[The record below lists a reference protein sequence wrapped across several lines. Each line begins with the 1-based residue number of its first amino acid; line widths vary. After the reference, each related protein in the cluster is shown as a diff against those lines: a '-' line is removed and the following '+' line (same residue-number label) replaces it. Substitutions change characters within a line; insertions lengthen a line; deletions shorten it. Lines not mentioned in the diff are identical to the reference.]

1 MPKINIKICFFAK
14 KFAIIKIKMLT
25 FDTVIAKIFELIFLA
40 ATMKRI
46 LTLSILALLGFSMTM
61 TSCVVSKKK
70 YNTAVANGRRSLD
83 SLNRVFNKTVEGFNQ
98 ATNTL
103 KTNNSS
109 KDITLDSLI
118 RENQK
123 LAGDKATLNQN
134 LINSIN
140 EFNEER
146 NKLARKTRTA
156 DSLMNILAM
165 QSEAQDSIRNL
176 DAGRQHN
183 LETML
188 TTINKALTGIN
199 QSDAKAKIA
208 GPGVIVTISND
219 YLYKTAAGT
228 EISTKGAT
236 LISKLAAVFTLNE
249 NCRINVI
256 AHTDNNGTAKA
267 LLEQSAR
274 KASAVV
280 TAIAESSTLP
290 GTAYTASGRGMYNPE
305 VTNTS
310 DANKKQNRRTEIV
323 IIMK

>member
-1 MPKINIKICFFAK
+1 
-14 KFAIIKIKMLT
+14 
-25 FDTVIAKIFELIFLA
+25 
-40 ATMKRI
+40 MKRV
-46 LTLSILALLGFSMTM
+46 LILATLALFGISTLT
-61 TSCVVSKKK
+61 TSCIVSKKK

-98 ATNTL
+98 ATNSL

-146 NKLARKTRTA
+146 AKLARKTRTA
-156 DSLMNILAM
+156 DSLMNILAL

-176 DAGRQHN
+176 DEGRQQELQN
-183 LETML
+183 ML
-188 TTINKALTGIN
+188 ATINKALTGIN

-236 LISKLAAVFTLNE
+236 LLAKLAAVFTLNE
-249 NCRINVI
+249 NCRINVV

-267 LLEQSAR
+267 LLDQSAR
-274 KASAVV
+274 KAAAVI
-280 TAIAESSTLP
+280 TTIAENSTLP

>member
-1 MPKINIKICFFAK
+1 
-14 KFAIIKIKMLT
+14 
-25 FDTVIAKIFELIFLA
+25 
-40 ATMKRI
+40 MKRV
-46 LTLSILALLGFSMTM
+46 LILATLALFGISTLT
-61 TSCVVSKKK
+61 TSCIVSKKK

-98 ATNTL
+98 ATNSL

-134 LINSIN
+134 LLNSIA
-140 EFNEER
+140 EFNTER
-146 NKLARKTRTA
+146 EKLARKTRTA
-156 DSLMNILAM
+156 DSLMNILAL

-176 DAGRQHN
+176 DAGRQQE

-188 TTINKALTGIN
+188 ATINKALSGIN

-236 LISKLAAVFTLNE
+236 LLAKLAAVFTLNE
-249 NCRINVI
+249 NCRINVV

-267 LLEQSAR
+267 LLDQSAR
-274 KASAVV
+274 KAAAVI
-280 TAIAESSTLP
+280 TTIAENSTLP

>member
-1 MPKINIKICFFAK
+1 
-14 KFAIIKIKMLT
+14 
-25 FDTVIAKIFELIFLA
+25 
-40 ATMKRI
+40 MKRV
-46 LTLSILALLGFSMTM
+46 LILATLALFGISTLT
-61 TSCVVSKKK
+61 TSCIVSKKK

-98 ATNTL
+98 ATNSL

-146 NKLARKTRTA
+146 QKLARKTRTA
-156 DSLMNILAM
+156 DSLMNILAL

-176 DAGRQHN
+176 DEGRQQE
-183 LETML
+183 LQTML
-188 TTINKALTGIN
+188 ATINKALNGIN

-219 YLYKTAAGT
+219 YLYKTVAGT

-236 LISKLAAVFTLNE
+236 LLAKLAAVFTLNE

-267 LLEQSAR
+267 LLDQSAR
-274 KASAVV
+274 KAAAVI
-280 TAIAESSTLP
+280 TTIAENSTLP

>member
-1 MPKINIKICFFAK
+1 
-14 KFAIIKIKMLT
+14 
-25 FDTVIAKIFELIFLA
+25 
-40 ATMKRI
+40 MKRV
-46 LTLSILALLGFSMTM
+46 LILATLALFGISTLT
-61 TSCVVSKKK
+61 TSCIVSKKK

-98 ATNTL
+98 ATNSL

-146 NKLARKTRTA
+146 QKLARKTRTA
-156 DSLMNILAM
+156 DSLMNILAL

-176 DAGRQHN
+176 DEGRQQE
-183 LETML
+183 LQTML
-188 TTINKALTGIN
+188 ATINKALSGIN

-228 EISTKGAT
+228 EISTKGSA
-236 LISKLAAVFTLNE
+236 LLAKLAAVFTLNE
-249 NCRINVI
+249 GIRINVI
-256 AHTDNNGTAKA
+256 ANTDNNGTAKA
-267 LLEQSAR
+267 LLDQSAR
-274 KASAVV
+274 KAAAVI
-280 TAIAESSTLP
+280 TTIAENSTLP

>member
-1 MPKINIKICFFAK
+1 
-14 KFAIIKIKMLT
+14 
-25 FDTVIAKIFELIFLA
+25 
-40 ATMKRI
+40 MKRV
-46 LTLSILALLGFSMTM
+46 LILATLALFGISTLT
-61 TSCVVSKKK
+61 TSCIVSKKK

-98 ATNTL
+98 ATNSL

-146 NKLARKTRTA
+146 QKLARKTRTA
-156 DSLMNILAM
+156 DSLMNILAL

-176 DAGRQHN
+176 DEGRQQE
-183 LETML
+183 LQTML
-188 TTINKALTGIN
+188 ATINKALTGIN

-208 GPGVIVTISND
+208 GPGVIVTIAND

-236 LISKLAAVFTLNE
+236 LLAKLAAVFTLNE
-249 NCRINVI
+249 NCRINVV

-267 LLEQSAR
+267 LLDQSAR
-274 KASAVV
+274 KAAAVI
-280 TAIAESSTLP
+280 TTIAENSTLP

>member
-1 MPKINIKICFFAK
+1 
-14 KFAIIKIKMLT
+14 
-25 FDTVIAKIFELIFLA
+25 
-40 ATMKRI
+40 
-46 LTLSILALLGFSMTM
+46 
-61 TSCVVSKKK
+61 VSKKK

-98 ATNTL
+98 ATNSL

-146 NKLARKTRTA
+146 AKLARKTRTA
-156 DSLMNILAM
+156 DSLMNILAL

-176 DAGRQHN
+176 DEGRQQE
-183 LETML
+183 LQTML
-188 TTINKALTGIN
+188 ATINKALNGIN

-236 LISKLAAVFTLNE
+236 LLAKLAAVFTLNE

-267 LLEQSAR
+267 LLDQSAR
-274 KASAVV
+274 KAAAVI
-280 TAIAESSTLP
+280 TTIAENSTLP

>member
-1 MPKINIKICFFAK
+1 
-14 KFAIIKIKMLT
+14 
-25 FDTVIAKIFELIFLA
+25 
-40 ATMKRI
+40 MKRV
-46 LTLSILALLGFSMTM
+46 LILATLALFGISTLT
-61 TSCVVSKKK
+61 TSCIVSKKK

-98 ATNTL
+98 ATNSL

-146 NKLARKTRTA
+146 AKLARKTRTA
-156 DSLMNILAM
+156 DSLMNILAL

-176 DAGRQHN
+176 DEGRQQELQN
-183 LETML
+183 ML
-188 TTINKALTGIN
+188 ATVNKALSGIN

-208 GPGVIVTISND
+208 GPGIIVTISND

-228 EISTKGAT
+228 EISTKGSA
-236 LISKLAAVFTLNE
+236 LLGKLAAVFTLNE

-267 LLEQSAR
+267 LLDQSAR
-274 KASAVV
+274 KAAAVI
-280 TAIAESSTLP
+280 TTIAENSTLP

>member
-1 MPKINIKICFFAK
+1 
-14 KFAIIKIKMLT
+14 
-25 FDTVIAKIFELIFLA
+25 
-40 ATMKRI
+40 
-46 LTLSILALLGFSMTM
+46 
-61 TSCVVSKKK
+61 VSKKK

-98 ATNTL
+98 ATNSL

-146 NKLARKTRTA
+146 QKPARKTRTA
-156 DSLMNILAM
+156 DSLMNILAL

-176 DAGRQHN
+176 DEGRQQE
-183 LETML
+183 LQTML
-188 TTINKALTGIN
+188 ATINKALTGIN

-236 LISKLAAVFTLNE
+236 LLAKLAAVFTLNE
-249 NCRINVI
+249 NCRINVV

-267 LLEQSAR
+267 LLDQSAR
-274 KASAVV
+274 KAAAVI
-280 TAIAESSTLP
+280 TTIAENSTLP

-305 VTNTS
+305 ATNTS

>member
-1 MPKINIKICFFAK
+1 
-14 KFAIIKIKMLT
+14 
-25 FDTVIAKIFELIFLA
+25 
-40 ATMKRI
+40 MKRV
-46 LTLSILALLGFSMTM
+46 LILATLALFGISTLT
-61 TSCVVSKKK
+61 TSCIVSKKK

-98 ATNTL
+98 ATNSL

-146 NKLARKTRTA
+146 QKLARKTRTA
-156 DSLMNILAM
+156 DSLMNILAL

-176 DAGRQHN
+176 DEGRQQE
-183 LETML
+183 LQTML
-188 TTINKALTGIN
+188 ATINKALTGIN

-236 LISKLAAVFTLNE
+236 LLAKLAAVFTLNE
-249 NCRINVI
+249 NCRINVV

-267 LLEQSAR
+267 LLDQSAR
-274 KASAVV
+274 KAAAVI
-280 TAIAESSTLP
+280 TTIAENSTLP

>member
-1 MPKINIKICFFAK
+1 
-14 KFAIIKIKMLT
+14 
-25 FDTVIAKIFELIFLA
+25 
-40 ATMKRI
+40 MKRV
-46 LTLSILALLGFSMTM
+46 LILATLALFGISTLT
-61 TSCVVSKKK
+61 TSCIVSKKK

-98 ATNTL
+98 ATNSL

-146 NKLARKTRTA
+146 AKLARKTRTA
-156 DSLMNILAM
+156 DSLMNILAL

-176 DAGRQHN
+176 DEGRQQE
-183 LETML
+183 LQTML
-188 TTINKALTGIN
+188 ATINKALTGIN

-208 GPGVIVTISND
+208 GPGIIVTISND

-236 LISKLAAVFTLNE
+236 LLAKLAAVFTLNE
-249 NCRINVI
+249 NCRINVV

-267 LLEQSAR
+267 LLDQSAR
-274 KASAVV
+274 KAAAVI
-280 TAIAESSTLP
+280 TTIAENSTLP

>member
-1 MPKINIKICFFAK
+1 
-14 KFAIIKIKMLT
+14 
-25 FDTVIAKIFELIFLA
+25 
-40 ATMKRI
+40 MKRV
-46 LTLSILALLGFSMTM
+46 LILATLALFGISTLT
-61 TSCVVSKKK
+61 TSCIVSKKK

-98 ATNTL
+98 ATNSL

-146 NKLARKTRTA
+146 AKLARKTRTA

-165 QSEAQDSIRNL
+165 QSEVQDSIRNL
-176 DAGRQHN
+176 DEGRQHE

-188 TTINKALTGIN
+188 MTINKALSGIN

-228 EISTKGAT
+228 EISTKGET
-236 LISKLAAVFTLNE
+236 LLAKLAAVFTLNE

-267 LLEQSAR
+267 LLDQSAR
-274 KASAVV
+274 KAAAVI
-280 TAIAESSTLP
+280 TTIAENSTLP
-290 GTAYTASGRGMYNPE
+290 GTAYMASGRGMYNPE
-305 VTNTS
+305 VTNTN

>member
-1 MPKINIKICFFAK
+1 
-14 KFAIIKIKMLT
+14 
-25 FDTVIAKIFELIFLA
+25 
-40 ATMKRI
+40 MKRV
-46 LTLSILALLGFSMTM
+46 LILATLALFGISTLT
-61 TSCVVSKKK
+61 TSCIVSKKK

-98 ATNTL
+98 ATNSL
-103 KTNNSS
+103 KNNNSS

-146 NKLARKTRTA
+146 AKLARKTRTA
-156 DSLMNILAM
+156 DSLMNILAL

-176 DAGRQHN
+176 DEGRQQE
-183 LETML
+183 LQAML
-188 TTINKALTGIN
+188 ATINKALTGIN

-236 LISKLAAVFTLNE
+236 LLAKLAAVFTLNE

-267 LLEQSAR
+267 LLDQSAR
-274 KASAVV
+274 KAAAVI
-280 TAIAESSTLP
+280 TTIAENSTLP

>member
-1 MPKINIKICFFAK
+1 
-14 KFAIIKIKMLT
+14 
-25 FDTVIAKIFELIFLA
+25 
-40 ATMKRI
+40 MKRV
-46 LTLSILALLGFSMTM
+46 LILATLALFGISTLT
-61 TSCVVSKKK
+61 TSCIVSKKK

-98 ATNTL
+98 TTNSL

-146 NKLARKTRTA
+146 AKLARKTRTA
-156 DSLMNILAM
+156 DSLMNILAL

-176 DAGRQHN
+176 DAGHQHE
-183 LETML
+183 LETLLM
-188 TTINKALTGIN
+188 TINKVLTGIN
-199 QSDAKAKIA
+199 QSDAKAQIA

-219 YLYKTAAGT
+219 YLFKTAAGAD
-228 EISTKGAT
+228 ISTKGTT
-236 LISKLAAVFTLNE
+236 LLNKLSAVFTLNE
-249 NCRINVI
+249 GCRINVVVN
-256 AHTDNNGTAKA
+256 TDNNGTAKA
-267 LLEQSAR
+267 LLDQSAR
-274 KASAVV
+274 KAAAVV
-280 TAIAESSTLP
+280 SAIAASCSLP
-290 GTAYTASGRGMYNPE
+290 GTAYTASGRGMYQPA
-305 VTNTS
+305 VTNTTE
-310 DANKKQNRRTEIV
+310 ANKKQNRRTEIV

>member
-1 MPKINIKICFFAK
+1 
-14 KFAIIKIKMLT
+14 
-25 FDTVIAKIFELIFLA
+25 
-40 ATMKRI
+40 MKRV
-46 LTLSILALLGFSMTM
+46 LILATLALFGISTLT
-61 TSCVVSKKK
+61 TSCIVSKKK

-98 ATNTL
+98 ATNSL

-146 NKLARKTRTA
+146 AKLARKTRTA
-156 DSLMNILAM
+156 DSLMNILAL

-176 DAGRQHN
+176 DEGRQQE

-188 TTINKALTGIN
+188 ATVNKALSGIN

-208 GPGVIVTISND
+208 GPGIIVTISND

-236 LISKLAAVFTLNE
+236 LLAKLAAVFTLNE
-249 NCRINVI
+249 NCRINVV

-267 LLEQSAR
+267 LLDQSAR
-274 KASAVV
+274 KAAAVI
-280 TAIAESSTLP
+280 TTIAENSTLP

>member
-1 MPKINIKICFFAK
+1 
-14 KFAIIKIKMLT
+14 
-25 FDTVIAKIFELIFLA
+25 
-40 ATMKRI
+40 MKRG
-46 LTLSILALLGFSMTM
+46 LLLSILATIGLSVMM
-61 TSCVVSKKK
+61 SSCIVSKNK

-83 SLNRVFNKTVEGFNQ
+83 SLNRVFNKTVEGFN
-98 ATNTL
+98 ATTNSL

-109 KDITLDSLI
+109 KDISIDSLL

-146 NKLARKTRTA
+146 AKLARKTRTA

-165 QSEAQDSIRNL
+165 QTEAQDSIRNL

-188 TTINKALTGIN
+188 MTINKALTGIN

-219 YLYKTAAGT
+219 YLFKTAAGT
-228 EISTKGAT
+228 DISTKGAT
-236 LISKLAAVFTLNE
+236 LINKLAAVFTLNE
-249 NCRINVI
+249 GIRINVVVN
-256 AHTDNNGTAKA
+256 TDNNGTAKA

>member
-1 MPKINIKICFFAK
+1 
-14 KFAIIKIKMLT
+14 
-25 FDTVIAKIFELIFLA
+25 
-40 ATMKRI
+40 MKRV
-46 LTLSILALLGFSMTM
+46 LILATLALFGISTLT
-61 TSCVVSKKK
+61 TSCIVSKKK

-98 ATNTL
+98 ATNSL

-146 NKLARKTRTA
+146 QKLARKTRTA
-156 DSLMNILAM
+156 DSLMNILAL

-176 DAGRQHN
+176 DEGRQQE
-183 LETML
+183 LQTML
-188 TTINKALTGIN
+188 ATINKALTGIN

-236 LISKLAAVFTLNE
+236 LLAKLAAVFTLNE
-249 NCRINVI
+249 GIRINVI

-267 LLEQSAR
+267 LLDQSAR
-274 KASAVV
+274 KAAAVI
-280 TAIAESSTLP
+280 TTIAENSTLP

-305 VTNTS
+305 ITNTS

>member
-1 MPKINIKICFFAK
+1 
-14 KFAIIKIKMLT
+14 
-25 FDTVIAKIFELIFLA
+25 
-40 ATMKRI
+40 MKRV
-46 LTLSILALLGFSMTM
+46 LILATLALFGISTLT
-61 TSCVVSKKK
+61 TSCIVSKKK

-98 ATNTL
+98 ATNSL

-146 NKLARKTRTA
+146 QKLARKTRTA
-156 DSLMNILAM
+156 DSLMNILAL

-176 DAGRQHN
+176 DEGRQQE
-183 LETML
+183 LQTML
-188 TTINKALTGIN
+188 ATINKALTGIN

-228 EISTKGAT
+228 EISTKGSA
-236 LISKLAAVFTLNE
+236 LLAKLAAVFTLNE
-249 NCRINVI
+249 GIRINVI
-256 AHTDNNGTAKA
+256 ANTDNNGTAKA
-267 LLEQSAR
+267 LLDQSAR
-274 KASAVV
+274 KAAAVI
-280 TAIAESSTLP
+280 TTIAENSTLP

>member
-1 MPKINIKICFFAK
+1 
-14 KFAIIKIKMLT
+14 
-25 FDTVIAKIFELIFLA
+25 
-40 ATMKRI
+40 MKRV
-46 LTLSILALLGFSMTM
+46 LILATLALFGISTLT
-61 TSCVVSKKK
+61 TSCIVSKKK

-98 ATNTL
+98 ATNSL

-123 LAGDKATLNQN
+123 LDGDKATLNQT

-146 NKLARKTRTA
+146 AKLARKTRTA
-156 DSLMNILAM
+156 DSLMNILAL

-176 DAGRQHN
+176 DEGRQHE

-188 TTINKALTGIN
+188 MTINKALTGIN

-236 LISKLAAVFTLNE
+236 LLAKLAAVFTLNE
-249 NCRINVI
+249 NCRINVV

-267 LLEQSAR
+267 LLDQSAR
-274 KASAVV
+274 KAAAVI
-280 TAIAESSTLP
+280 TTIAENSTLP

-305 VTNTS
+305 VTNTN

>member
-1 MPKINIKICFFAK
+1 
-14 KFAIIKIKMLT
+14 
-25 FDTVIAKIFELIFLA
+25 
-40 ATMKRI
+40 MKRV
-46 LTLSILALLGFSMTM
+46 LILATLALFGISTLT
-61 TSCVVSKKK
+61 TSCIVSKKK

-98 ATNTL
+98 ATNSL

-146 NKLARKTRTA
+146 AKLARKTRTA
-156 DSLMNILAM
+156 DSLMNILAL

-176 DAGRQHN
+176 DEGRQQELQN
-183 LETML
+183 ML
-188 TTINKALTGIN
+188 ATINKALTGIN

-208 GPGVIVTISND
+208 GPGVIVTIAND
-219 YLYKTAAGT
+219 YLYKTAAST
-228 EISTKGAT
+228 EISTKGSA
-236 LISKLAAVFTLNE
+236 LLAKLAAVFTLNE
-249 NCRINVI
+249 GIRINVI

-267 LLEQSAR
+267 LLDQSAR
-274 KASAVV
+274 KAAAVI
-280 TAIAESSTLP
+280 TTIAENSTLP

-305 VTNTS
+305 ATNTS

>member
-1 MPKINIKICFFAK
+1 
-14 KFAIIKIKMLT
+14 
-25 FDTVIAKIFELIFLA
+25 
-40 ATMKRI
+40 MKRV
-46 LTLSILALLGFSMTM
+46 LILATLALFGISTLT
-61 TSCVVSKKK
+61 TSCIVSKKK

-98 ATNTL
+98 ATNSL

-146 NKLARKTRTA
+146 AKLARKTRTA
-156 DSLMNILAM
+156 DSLMNILAL

-176 DAGRQHN
+176 DAGRQQE
-183 LETML
+183 LENML
-188 TTINKALTGIN
+188 ATVNKALSGVN

-236 LISKLAAVFTLNE
+236 LLAKLAAVFTLNE
-249 NCRINVI
+249 NCRINVV

-267 LLEQSAR
+267 LLDQSAR
-274 KASAVV
+274 KAAAVI
-280 TAIAESSTLP
+280 TTIAENSTLP

>member
-1 MPKINIKICFFAK
+1 
-14 KFAIIKIKMLT
+14 
-25 FDTVIAKIFELIFLA
+25 
-40 ATMKRI
+40 MKRV
-46 LTLSILALLGFSMTM
+46 LILATLALFGISTLT
-61 TSCVVSKKK
+61 TSCIVSKKE

-98 ATNTL
+98 ATNSL

-146 NKLARKTRTA
+146 QKLARKTRTA
-156 DSLMNILAM
+156 DSLMNILAL

-176 DAGRQHN
+176 DEGRQQE
-183 LETML
+183 LQTML
-188 TTINKALTGIN
+188 ATINKALSGIN

-236 LISKLAAVFTLNE
+236 LLAKLAAVFTLNE
-249 NCRINVI
+249 NCRINVV

-267 LLEQSAR
+267 LLDQSAR
-274 KASAVV
+274 KAAAVI
-280 TAIAESSTLP
+280 TTIAENSTLP

>member
-1 MPKINIKICFFAK
+1 
-14 KFAIIKIKMLT
+14 
-25 FDTVIAKIFELIFLA
+25 
-40 ATMKRI
+40 MKRV
-46 LTLSILALLGFSMTM
+46 LILATLALFGISTLT
-61 TSCVVSKKK
+61 TSCIVSKKK

-98 ATNTL
+98 ATNSL

-146 NKLARKTRTA
+146 QKLARKTRTA
-156 DSLMNILAM
+156 DSLMNILAL

-176 DAGRQHN
+176 DEGRQQELQN
-183 LETML
+183 ML
-188 TTINKALTGIN
+188 ATINKALSGIN

-219 YLYKTAAGT
+219 YLYKTATGT

-236 LISKLAAVFTLNE
+236 LLAKLAAVFTLNE

-267 LLEQSAR
+267 LLDQSAR
-274 KASAVV
+274 KAAAVI
-280 TAIAESSTLP
+280 TTIAENSTLP

>member
-1 MPKINIKICFFAK
+1 
-14 KFAIIKIKMLT
+14 
-25 FDTVIAKIFELIFLA
+25 
-40 ATMKRI
+40 MKRV
-46 LTLSILALLGFSMTM
+46 LILATLALFGISTLT
-61 TSCVVSKKK
+61 TSCIVSKKK

-98 ATNTL
+98 ATNSL

-146 NKLARKTRTA
+146 AKLARKTRTA
-156 DSLMNILAM
+156 DSLMNILAL

-176 DAGRQHN
+176 DAGRQQELQN
-183 LETML
+183 ML
-188 TTINKALTGIN
+188 ATINKALSGVN

-208 GPGVIVTISND
+208 GPGIIVTISND

-236 LISKLAAVFTLNE
+236 LLAKLAAVFTLNE
-249 NCRINVI
+249 NCRINVV

-267 LLEQSAR
+267 LLDQSAR
-274 KASAVV
+274 KAAAVI
-280 TAIAESSTLP
+280 TTIAENSTLP

>member
-1 MPKINIKICFFAK
+1 
-14 KFAIIKIKMLT
+14 
-25 FDTVIAKIFELIFLA
+25 
-40 ATMKRI
+40 
-46 LTLSILALLGFSMTM
+46 
-61 TSCVVSKKK
+61 
-70 YNTAVANGRRSLD
+70 
-83 SLNRVFNKTVEGFNQ
+83 
-98 ATNTL
+98 
-103 KTNNSS
+103 
-109 KDITLDSLI
+109 
-118 RENQK
+118 
-123 LAGDKATLNQN
+123 
-134 LINSIN
+134 
-140 EFNEER
+140 
-146 NKLARKTRTA
+146 RTA

-176 DAGRQHN
+176 DEGRQRE

-188 TTINKALTGIN
+188 STINKALTGIT
-199 QSDAKAKIA
+199 QSEAKAQIA
-208 GPGVIVTISND
+208 GPGIIVTISND
-219 YLYKTAAGT
+219 FLYKTQAGT
-228 EISTKGAT
+228 EISTKGAA

-249 NCRINVI
+249 GIRINVI

-323 IIMK
+323 VIMK

>member
-1 MPKINIKICFFAK
+1 
-14 KFAIIKIKMLT
+14 
-25 FDTVIAKIFELIFLA
+25 
-40 ATMKRI
+40 MKRV
-46 LTLSILALLGFSMTM
+46 LILATLALFGISTLT
-61 TSCVVSKKK
+61 TSCIVSKKK

-98 ATNTL
+98 ATNSL

-146 NKLARKTRTA
+146 AKLARKTRTA
-156 DSLMNILAM
+156 DSLMNILAL

-176 DAGRQHN
+176 DAGRQQE

-188 TTINKALTGIN
+188 ATVNKALSGVN

-236 LISKLAAVFTLNE
+236 LLAKLAAVFTLNE
-249 NCRINVI
+249 NCRINVV

-267 LLEQSAR
+267 LLDQSAR
-274 KASAVV
+274 KAAAVI
-280 TAIAESSTLP
+280 TTIAENSTLP

-305 VTNTS
+305 VTNTN

>member
-1 MPKINIKICFFAK
+1 
-14 KFAIIKIKMLT
+14 
-25 FDTVIAKIFELIFLA
+25 
-40 ATMKRI
+40 MKRV
-46 LTLSILALLGFSMTM
+46 LILATLALFGISTLT
-61 TSCVVSKKK
+61 TSCIVSKKK

-98 ATNTL
+98 ATNSL

-146 NKLARKTRTA
+146 QKLARKTRTA
-156 DSLMNILAM
+156 DSLMNILAL

-176 DAGRQHN
+176 DEGRQQE
-183 LETML
+183 LQAML
-188 TTINKALTGIN
+188 ATINKALSGIN

-236 LISKLAAVFTLNE
+236 LLAKLAAVFTLNE

-267 LLEQSAR
+267 LLDQSAR
-274 KASAVV
+274 KAAAVI
-280 TAIAESSTLP
+280 TTIAENSTLP

>member
-1 MPKINIKICFFAK
+1 
-14 KFAIIKIKMLT
+14 
-25 FDTVIAKIFELIFLA
+25 
-40 ATMKRI
+40 MKRV
-46 LTLSILALLGFSMTM
+46 LILATLALFGISTLT
-61 TSCVVSKKK
+61 TSCIVSKKK

-98 ATNTL
+98 ATNSL
-103 KTNNSS
+103 KINNSS

-146 NKLARKTRTA
+146 AKLARKTRTA
-156 DSLMNILAM
+156 DSLMNILAL

-176 DAGRQHN
+176 DAGRQQE

-188 TTINKALTGIN
+188 ATVNKALSGVN

-208 GPGVIVTISND
+208 GPGIIVTISND

-236 LISKLAAVFTLNE
+236 LLAKLAAVFTLNE
-249 NCRINVI
+249 NCRINVV

-267 LLEQSAR
+267 LLDQSAR
-274 KASAVV
+274 KAAAVI
-280 TAIAESSTLP
+280 TTIAENSTLP

>member
-1 MPKINIKICFFAK
+1 
-14 KFAIIKIKMLT
+14 
-25 FDTVIAKIFELIFLA
+25 
-40 ATMKRI
+40 MKRV
-46 LTLSILALLGFSMTM
+46 LILATLALFGISTLT
-61 TSCVVSKKK
+61 TSCIVSKKK

-98 ATNTL
+98 ATNSL

-146 NKLARKTRTA
+146 AKLARKTRTA
-156 DSLMNILAM
+156 GSLMNILAL

-176 DAGRQHN
+176 DEGRQQE

-188 TTINKALTGIN
+188 ATVNKALSGVN

-236 LISKLAAVFTLNE
+236 LLAKLAAVFTLNE
-249 NCRINVI
+249 NCRINVV

-267 LLEQSAR
+267 LLDQSAR
-274 KASAVV
+274 KAAAVI
-280 TAIAESSTLP
+280 TTIAENSTLP

>member
-1 MPKINIKICFFAK
+1 
-14 KFAIIKIKMLT
+14 
-25 FDTVIAKIFELIFLA
+25 
-40 ATMKRI
+40 MKRV
-46 LTLSILALLGFSMTM
+46 LILATLALFGISTLT
-61 TSCVVSKKK
+61 TSCIVSKKK

-83 SLNRVFNKTVEGFNQ
+83 SLNRVFNKTVDGFNQ
-98 ATNTL
+98 ATNSL

-146 NKLARKTRTA
+146 QKLARKTRTA
-156 DSLMNILAM
+156 DSLMNILAL

-176 DAGRQHN
+176 DEGRQQE
-183 LETML
+183 LQTML
-188 TTINKALTGIN
+188 ATINKALTGIN

-236 LISKLAAVFTLNE
+236 LLAKLAAVFTLNE

-267 LLEQSAR
+267 LLDQSAR
-274 KASAVV
+274 KAAAVI
-280 TAIAESSTLP
+280 TTIAENSTLP

>member
-1 MPKINIKICFFAK
+1 
-14 KFAIIKIKMLT
+14 
-25 FDTVIAKIFELIFLA
+25 
-40 ATMKRI
+40 MKRV
-46 LTLSILALLGFSMTM
+46 LILATLALFGISTLT
-61 TSCVVSKKK
+61 TSCIVSKKK

-98 ATNTL
+98 ATNSL

-146 NKLARKTRTA
+146 AKLARKTRTA
-156 DSLMNILAM
+156 DSLMNILAL

-176 DAGRQHN
+176 DEGRQQE
-183 LETML
+183 LQTML
-188 TTINKALTGIN
+188 ATINKALTGIN

-208 GPGVIVTISND
+208 GPGIIVTISND

-236 LISKLAAVFTLNE
+236 LLAKLAAVFTLNE

-267 LLEQSAR
+267 LLDQSAR
-274 KASAVV
+274 KAAAVI
-280 TAIAESSTLP
+280 TTIAENSTLP

>member
-1 MPKINIKICFFAK
+1 
-14 KFAIIKIKMLT
+14 
-25 FDTVIAKIFELIFLA
+25 
-40 ATMKRI
+40 MKRV
-46 LTLSILALLGFSMTM
+46 LILATLALFGISTLT
-61 TSCVVSKKK
+61 TSCIVSKKK

-98 ATNTL
+98 ATNSL

-146 NKLARKTRTA
+146 QKLARKTRTA
-156 DSLMNILAM
+156 DSLMNILAL

-176 DAGRQHN
+176 DEGRQQE
-183 LETML
+183 LQTML
-188 TTINKALTGIN
+188 ATINKALSGIN

-236 LISKLAAVFTLNE
+236 LLAKLAAVFTLNE

-256 AHTDNNGTAKA
+256 AHTDNNGTTKA
-267 LLEQSAR
+267 LLDQSAR
-274 KASAVV
+274 KAAAVI
-280 TAIAESSTLP
+280 TTIAENSTLP

-305 VTNTS
+305 ATNTS

>member
-1 MPKINIKICFFAK
+1 
-14 KFAIIKIKMLT
+14 
-25 FDTVIAKIFELIFLA
+25 
-40 ATMKRI
+40 MKRV
-46 LTLSILALLGFSMTM
+46 LILATLALFGISTLT
-61 TSCVVSKKK
+61 TSCIVSKKK

-98 ATNTL
+98 ATNSL

-146 NKLARKTRTA
+146 QKLARKTRTA
-156 DSLMNILAM
+156 DSLMNILAL

-176 DAGRQHN
+176 DEGRQQELQN
-183 LETML
+183 ML
-188 TTINKALTGIN
+188 ATINKALSGIN

-236 LISKLAAVFTLNE
+236 LLAKLAAVFTLNE

-267 LLEQSAR
+267 LLDQSAR
-274 KASAVV
+274 KAAAVI
-280 TAIAESSTLP
+280 TTIAENSTLP

>member
-1 MPKINIKICFFAK
+1 
-14 KFAIIKIKMLT
+14 
-25 FDTVIAKIFELIFLA
+25 
-40 ATMKRI
+40 MKRV
-46 LTLSILALLGFSMTM
+46 LILATLALFGISTLT
-61 TSCVVSKKK
+61 TSCIVSKKK

-98 ATNTL
+98 ATNSL

-146 NKLARKTRTA
+146 AKLARKTRTA

-176 DAGRQHN
+176 DEGRQQE
-183 LETML
+183 LQTML
-188 TTINKALTGIN
+188 ATINKALSGIN

-228 EISTKGAT
+228 EISTKGSA
-236 LISKLAAVFTLNE
+236 LLAKLAAVFTLNE
-249 NCRINVI
+249 GIRINVV

-267 LLEQSAR
+267 LLDQSAR
-274 KASAVV
+274 KAAAVI
-280 TAIAESSTLP
+280 TTIAENSTLP